1 MADLQ
6 TEEEDDWVVVKKQ
19 RIVILVPPPSPAQD
33 KISIPRSKEQRNN
46 PQMKNE
52 NSSPNEPPPHHRR
65 RRPAAAPIV
74 SGAGGGFWGARR
86 RPLVGPIQVMNQ
98 RMKAVNL
105 ERRLE
110 RLGGLKRY
118 LESLS
123 LSRFVRLIEKEQ
135 LDKFQLVGLT
145 MGKLK
150 EMGADAVGPRRKLLH
165 AIECLCQHPHL

>member
-6 TEEEDDWVVVKKQ
+6 TEEVDDWVVVKKQ

-46 PQMKNE
+46 PQMKNA
-52 NSSPNEPPPHHRR
+52 NSSPNEPPPHHHR

-74 SGAGGGFWGARR
+74 
-86 RPLVGPIQVMNQ
+86 VNQ

-118 LESLS
+118 LESLR

-150 EMGADAVGPRRKLLH
+150 EMGADAVGPGGSYCTPSNASASTPICR
-165 AIECLCQHPHL
+165 